1 MVIQLNGA
9 GVLYVVFKRQ
19 GTILGT
25 LAIFMALAVLYCLLT
40 TPVYLASTQLVANF
54 TKAPST
60 APGSTSQSNVATPMD
75 HEEVINSY
83 VLMLSAT
90 ELAAEVISTIG
101 LDTVYPSIAARS
113 RSDAEKMA
121 DAVTRLHKKDLK
133 IQSVKDSNVITVT
146 VLNSNARVAQRIAAL
161 VADRFIAR
169 QAGIARDPR
178 SAFVN
183 DQLRFYRD
191 EVAKA
196 QDAMAQFQVD
206 KRIFSFDEE
215 RTFLIQER
223 STLEAQLY
231 ATESRLAED
240 REKTAELRAH
250 LTRMPGTLRLVQ
262 DDRDPSLEAARS
274 SLTDLKL
281 RQHEL
286 MLTYRSDSQAVRD
299 ITKKIANVQTF
310 ISSFANRSPLQR
322 TEPNAAFSQT
332 QVDLTRAAADLKA
345 AEASVQTTQSQ
356 FDSINARLADRS
368 RQQPTIQDLVRQYQL
383 ADQNYRTYL
392 QGVQESRVDEDLNR
406 AGISNIS
413 VFDRADVPQDPKYPM
428 IPLVLALSAVL
439 GVMTGVALAFTREL
453 LDERLNTPDQVS
465 AILGL
470 PVLGSMGFVRR

>member
-9 GVLYVVFKRQ
+9 GVLYVVFKQQRM
-19 GTILGT
+19 ILGT
-25 LAIFMALAVLYCLLT
+25 LAVFMALAVLYCFLT
-40 TPVYLASTQLVANF
+40 TPLYESSTQLVANF

-60 APGSTSQSNVATPMD
+60 APGPTSQSNVGTPMD

-90 ELAAEVISTIG
+90 ELAEEVIRTIG
-101 LDTVYPSIAARS
+101 LETVYPSIAARS
-113 RSDAEKMA
+113 RSDAEKME

-146 VLNSNARVAQRIAAL
+146 VLNSDPHVAQRIAAL

-183 DQLRFYRD
+183 DQLQFYRG
-191 EVAKA
+191 EVAKT

-231 ATESRLAED
+231 ATQSRLAED
-240 REKTAELRAH
+240 KEKSAELREH
-250 LTRMPGTLRLVQ
+250 LTHMPGTLQLVQ
-262 DDRDPSLEAARS
+262 GDRDPSLEAARS

-299 ITKKIANVQTF
+299 ITKKIENVQAF
-310 ISSFANRSPLQR
+310 ISSFADRSPLKR
-322 TEPNAAFSQT
+322 TEPNTAFSQT

-356 FDSINARLADRS
+356 LDSINVRLADRS
-368 RQQPTIQDLVRQYQL
+368 RQQPTFQDLVRQYQL
-383 ADQNYRTYL
+383 ADQNYRSYL

-413 VFDRADVPQDPKYPM
+413 VFDRADVPQDSKYPM

-439 GVMTGVALAFTREL
+439 GTMFGVALAFTREI

-470 PVLGSMGFVRR
+470 PVLGSMGLVRR